1 MEQGKL
7 IIISAPSGSGKST
20 IIGRIMQDESL
31 RLAFSVSATT
41 RPRRG
46 QEVHGVDY
54 YYKTIEEFQQMIEN
68 DELVE
73 YQEVYE
79 GRYYGTPKS
88 EVERITGM
96 GKNVVLDLDVSR
108 ECMATAPSASSSS
121 HPVSRCCVSGSST
134 AAPTAW
140 RISRPAWTRLNL
152 KSASARNLTT
162 PLSTM
167 TLTPPLPRFTTS
179 SLISSPNSY
188 IFIKRINDGS
198 SVLPGFTEDRYFLSA
213 TSARIFIA
221 PLVING

>member
-20 IIGRIMQDESL
+20 IIGHIMQDESL

-54 YYKTIEEFQQMIEN
+54 YYLTADEFKRMIAN

-96 GKNVVLDLDVSR
+96 GKNVVLDLDVLGGVNVKKMYGDR
-108 ECMATAPSASSSS
+108 A
-121 HPVSRCCVSGSST
+121 
-134 AAPTAW
+134 
-140 RISRPAWTRLNL
+140 IS
-152 KSASARNLTT
+152 
-162 PLSTM
+162 
-167 TLTPPLPRFTTS
+167 
-179 SLISSPNSY
+179 
-188 IFIKRINDGS
+188 IFIQPPSVEVLRQRLINRGTDSMEDIKARVDKAEFEISFGPQFDYTVINDNLDDA
-198 SVLPGFTEDRYFLSA
+198 VAQVHDLIAE
-213 TSARIFIA
+213 FI
-221 PLVING
+221 NRK

>member
-54 YYKTIEEFQQMIEN
+54 YYKTVDEFQQMIAN

-96 GKNVVLDLDVSR
+96 GISSR
-108 ECMATAPSASSSS
+108 PVWKCCASVSSSA
-121 HPVSRCCVSGSST
+121 V
-134 AAPTAW
+134 PTAW
-140 RISRPAWTRLNL
+140 RTSRPVWTKPSL
-152 KSASARNLTT
+152 KSASVRSLTT
-162 PLSTM
+162 PSSTTIW
-167 TLTPPLPRFTTS
+167 TLQWPRSTTS
-179 SLISSPNSY
+179 SP
-188 IFIKRINDGS
+188 
-198 SVLPGFTEDRYFLSA
+198 TLSL
-213 TSARIFIA
+213 TVDYDENRHFWR
-221 PLVING
+221 VV